1 MKFARRQPKRPNVE
15 LTSMLDVVFLLLI
28 FFMVSTR
35 FETLS
40 EVPIALPQIGEPAAP
55 RTGEATRVQLRANG
69 VASID
74 GEEVS
79 VDALVERLGEAKKIV
94 LAADEAVQHGVFME
108 VLTSL
113 RALPLSSVQVEVR
126 SSP

>member
-1 MKFARRQPKRPNVE
+1 MKFARRQAKRPNVE

-35 FETLS
+35 FDTLS
-40 EVPIALPQIGEPAAP
+40 EVPIALPDIEQAASP
-55 RTGEATRVQLRANG
+55 RSKEATRVQLLPGGTAM
-69 VASID
+69 ID
-74 GEEVS
+74 GAEVPR
-79 VDALVERLGEAKKIV
+79 AKLGERLAKAKKIV

-108 VLTSL
+108 VLTTL

-126 SSP
+126 STP